1 MSGLDDLATQRERAT
16 KRTMPPPKTPARST
30 PVQLPKTTAAPTE
43 PPPPAATT
51 TPHMTPPATSASAAP
66 TPGRAA
72 RQQQAEEL
80 ARYSIYLDA
89 TLDDYLTDVLNA
101 GRKRRPKLAVSRS
114 AVVRLAL
121 TELAGRMDPAA
132 AAAEIAKRAPA
143 VDGTGRRRL

>member
-43 PPPPAATT
+43 PPPPAV
-51 TPHMTPPATSASAAP
+51 PPATPMSPP
-66 TPGRAA
+66 TTLPGKTA
-72 RQQQAEEL
+72 RQQQVEEL

-121 TELAGRMDPAA
+121 TELASRMDPVA
-132 AAAEIAKRAPA
+132 AAAEIANRAPA
-143 VDGTGRRRL
+143 AAGTGRRRL